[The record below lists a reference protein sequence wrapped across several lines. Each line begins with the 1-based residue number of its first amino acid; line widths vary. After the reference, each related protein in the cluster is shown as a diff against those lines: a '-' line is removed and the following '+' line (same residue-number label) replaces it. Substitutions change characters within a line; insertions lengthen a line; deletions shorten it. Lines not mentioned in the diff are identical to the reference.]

1 MDDGGFE
8 AWYRHEHAR
17 VVNSLYLVSGS
28 IDVARD
34 ATDEAF
40 ARAAARW
47 TRVRT
52 MDSPGG
58 WVFTVALNLV
68 RHEMRRRAR
77 ERDAD
82 SRVGPR
88 AEVGVELPDP
98 ELWAAVGALPER
110 QRLAVVLRYV
120 GDLTE
125 PEIAAVMGVARGT
138 VASNLARARDALG
151 AALAS
156 DAEAEW

>member
-28 IDVARD
+28 VDVARD

-40 ARAAARW
+40 TRAAARW
-47 TRVRT
+47 PRVRA

-68 RHEMRRRAR
+68 RREIRRNAR
-77 ERDAD
+77 EREAHSRIGRPVAGSVNLPDAD
-82 SRVGPR
+82 
-88 AEVGVELPDP
+88 
-98 ELWAAVGALPER
+98 LWAAVASLPER
-110 QRLAVVLRYV
+110 QREAIVLRYV

-125 PEIAAVMGVARGT
+125 PEIASVMGIARGT
-138 VASNLARARDALG
+138 VASNLARARDAL
-151 AALAS
+151 AATLATET
-156 DAEAEW
+156 EAEC